1 MQRSMHGSRRSPFT
15 YPLRI
20 YANAGPPISIFYAE
34 MVMLSVERQRL
45 TRSWNMLSFM
55 ASQAIALSQV
65 KQEANTAPAATGQ
78 PRAAQSTRK
87 GFWSRLFE
95 AMVDSRMR
103 RAEIELRYHRGLHE
117 ESSSK

>member
-1 MQRSMHGSRRSPFT
+1 MHGGWRSPF
-15 YPLRI
+15 YLPLRI
-20 YANAGPPISIFYAE
+20 YEKAGPPISIFYAE

-55 ASQAIALSQV
+55 ASQAIALSQT
-65 KQEANTAPAATGQ
+65 KQEANTAPATGRQ
-78 PRAAQSTRK
+78 RIVQRAGK
-87 GFWSRLFE
+87 GFFSRLLD
-95 AMVDSRMR
+95 AMVDARMR

>member
-1 MQRSMHGSRRSPFT
+1 MHASRRSPFA

-20 YANAGPPISIFYAE
+20 YEKAYPTLSIFYGQ
-34 MVMLSVERQRL
+34 MVILRVEHQRL

-55 ASQAIALSQV
+55 ASQSIALSQV
-65 KQEANTAPAATGQ
+65 KQEANTAPATGQ
-78 PRAAQSTRK
+78 QRIAQRTSK
-87 GFWSRLFE
+87 GFFSRLLD
-95 AMVDSRMR
+95 AMVDARLR